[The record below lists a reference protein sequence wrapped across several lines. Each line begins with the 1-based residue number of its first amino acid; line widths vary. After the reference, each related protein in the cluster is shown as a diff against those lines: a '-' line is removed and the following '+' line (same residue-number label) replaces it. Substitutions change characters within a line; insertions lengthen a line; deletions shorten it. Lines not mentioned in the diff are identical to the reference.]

1 MPPLVQR
8 LRLTGDDEHGARL
21 LALASTPPQLGSPLP
36 RFLFV

>member
-1 MPPLVQR
+1 VQR

-21 LALASTPPQLGSPLP
+21 LALASTPPPQLGSPLP